1 MKIRMFSLKS
11 NKIKGFFFFEIEW
24 LDRFIPDWIELWLQK
39 TTENLSRG
47 HRECLYEMITYVNEI
62 NEEMNNIHK
71 ITPLLFKAVRKTK
84 QSKRKAV

>member
-11 NKIKGFFFFEIEW
+11 NKINFFFKLSDQIDLFLIEQNY
-24 LDRFIPDWIELWLQK
+24 DYKK

-47 HRECLYEMITYVNEI
+47 HRECMYEMITYGNEI

-71 ITPLLFKAVRKTK
+71 ITPILFKAVRKTK
-84 QSKRKAV
+84 QSKRKAVQL